1 MSRIGWDRIE
11 DIETPEVDT
20 GIRGR
25 LFLMRGVIIV
35 VLLLLLVRVYWLQQ
49 TRGQELQILAEENQL
64 ARILIDA
71 PRGVIFDR
79 NGLPLAVN
87 EPSFNVTITP
97 AFLPDDPA
105 ERQAVFERL
114 SILTGVPVTNTIQ
127 RQELLSAADPALVST
142 YSRLAELYDAPV
154 EETLDATGIL
164 PTLPDSIEAI
174 EERFSFAPYLPAPI
188 KTGIPITQ
196 AYQIEQESIFLPG
209 VRVIE
214 EPIRRYPSG
223 ELTSHLIGYMGPI
236 PNENWLDLG
245 YQRDDRVGWA
255 GLESSME
262 IELAGRKGERQI
274 EQDWTGRELRQ
285 IGSTIEAEPGQNLH
299 LTLDLDLQEKAF
311 NILLEAIERRRVT
324 PDPFSPDQPVEVEQG
339 VVVAMNPNTGEIL
352 AMVSIPTFDN
362 NRFSTEVPVDYYLGL
377 ARNDYTPLVNHA
389 ISGQYPPGST
399 FKLVPASGAL
409 QEGVISPNRLLFD
422 PGQITIPNRFA
433 PNDPGRAQTFVCW
446 LREGHGQM
454 NMISG
459 ISNSCDVYF
468 YKISGGYNQDGEVVD
483 GLGVDRLHEY
493 ADQFGFGRVQ
503 GIELPLEAPGNNPSQ
518 AWKRQTQGEPWST
531 GDDYNMGIGQGF
543 VTATPLQVAQMAAIV
558 ANGGFL
564 YRPTI
569 IHHITDSEGNVIQPF
584 EPEVLNSVNVDRQWL
599 DIVAEGMRRVNQE
612 GGTAASFTEW
622 LDEFG
627 ITSAGKTGT
636 SEYCDNIAIKRRWCI
651 EGQILPTHSWFVGYA
666 PFENPEIVVA
676 VFIFNAGEGSQ
687 WAAPV
692 AREVMAAYFEVDS
705 YAPVED
711 TGDTGEVPEAVI
723 EEEIP
728 AITPTVPAV
737 IPP

>member
-1 MSRIGWDRIE
+1 MSRIGWDRVE
-11 DIETPEVDT
+11 DYEAPEDDT
-20 GIRGR
+20 GMRGR
-25 LFLMRGVIIV
+25 LLLLRAIIV
-35 VLLLLLVRVYWLQQ
+35 VVMILLAYRVYWLQQ
-49 TRGQELQILAEENQL
+49 TRGDELQTLAEENQL
-64 ARILIDA
+64 ARLTIDP
-71 PRGVIFDR
+71 PRGVMFDR
-79 NGLPLAVN
+79 VGRPLAVN

-97 AFLPDDPA
+97 AFLPNDAD
-105 ERQAVFERL
+105 ERQAIFERL
-114 SILTGVPVTNTIQ
+114 SLLTGVPVTNTLQ
-127 RQELLSAADPALVST
+127 RQELLAAADPALVSM
-142 YSRLAELYDAPV
+142 YSRLSELYGVPA
-154 EETLDATGIL
+154 EETLDESGIV
-164 PTLPDSIEAI
+164 PELPDSIEGI
-174 EERFSFAPYLPAPI
+174 VDTFSFAPYLPAAI
-188 KTGIPITQ
+188 KTNIPITL
-196 AYQIEQESIFLPG
+196 AYRIEQESIFLPG

-214 EPIRRYPSG
+214 EPIRSYPSD
-223 ELTSHLIGYMGPI
+223 ETTSHLIGYMGPI

-245 YQRDDRVGWA
+245 YERDDRVGWA

-262 IELAGRKGERQI
+262 IELAGQKGERQI

-285 IGSTIEAEPGQNLH
+285 IGPTVEPEPGLNLH
-299 LTLDLDLQEKAF
+299 LTIDLDLQEKAYA
-311 NILLEAIERRRVT
+311 ILQETIDRRRATVDSFT
-324 PDPFSPDQPVEVEQG
+324 GEEVEVEQG
-339 VVVAMNPNTGEIL
+339 VVIALNPNTGEIL
-352 AMVSIPTFDN
+352 TMVNIPTFDN
-362 NRFSTEVPVDYYLGL
+362 NRFSTEVPVEYYLGL

-446 LREGHGQM
+446 LREGHENM

-468 YKISGGYNQDGEVVD
+468 YKISGGFNQDGEVIE

-518 AWKRQTQGEPWST
+518 AWKRQNRGEPWST

-543 VTATPLQVAQMAAIV
+543 VTSTPLQVAQMAAVV

-569 IHHITDSEGNVIQPF
+569 IHHMTDSEGNIVQPF
-584 EPEVLNSVNVDRQWL
+584 EPEVLNSVDVDRQWL
-599 DIVAEGMRRVNQE
+599 DIVAEGMRQVNQE
-612 GGTAASFTEW
+612 GGTGASFTPW

-636 SEYCDNIAIKRRWCI
+636 SEYCDNIAIERGWCK
-651 EGQILPTHSWFVGYA
+651 EGQILPTHSWYVGYA
-666 PFENPEIVVA
+666 PFENPEIVVVA
-676 VFIFNAGEGSQ
+676 FIFNAGEGSQ
-687 WAAPV
+687 WAGPV
-692 AREVMAAYFEVDS
+692 VRETMAAYFGVDS
-705 YAPVED
+705 YAPD
-711 TGDTGEVPEAVI
+711 
-723 EEEIP
+723 EEELPPGELPEEETP
-728 AITPTVPAV
+728 AEPEPTPTVPAV
-737 IPP
+737 TPP